1 MKEGNSMDVILRE
14 MEIDDLD
21 DIMEIEHEAFS
32 TPWSR
37 NAFKQEITENML
49 AKYIVAE
56 VDSKVVGYAGIWLI
70 IDEGHITN
78 IAVRKDWRHQG
89 IGKYLLMGLID
100 FCKKN
105 KIHNMT
111 LEVRQSNE
119 AAQKLYKKFGFLDCG
134 IRPNYYADDHE
145 DAVIM
150 WKTIE
155 N

>member
-1 MKEGNSMDVILRE
+1 MNVVLRE

-21 DIMEIEHEAFS
+21 AIMEIEHESFS

-37 NAFKQEITENML
+37 NAFKQEISENLL

-56 VDSKVVGYAGIWLI
+56 VEEVVVGYAGIWLI

-78 IAVRKDWRHQG
+78 IAVKKDWRGQG

-100 FCKKN
+100 YCKRKG
-105 KIHNMT
+105 IHNMT
-111 LEVRQSNE
+111 LEVRKSNE
-119 AAQKLYKKFGFLDCG
+119 VAQRLYKKFGFLDCG

>member
-1 MKEGNSMDVILRE
+1 MDVILRE
-14 MEIDDLD
+14 MELDDLD
-21 DIMEIEHEAFS
+21 DIMDIEKDAFS

-37 NAFKQEITENML
+37 NAFQKEITENML

-56 VDSKVVGYAGIWLI
+56 VDGKPVGYAGIWLI

-78 IAVRKDWRHQG
+78 IAVSKSLRGQG
-89 IGKYLLMGLID
+89 IGKYLMMGLID
-100 FCKKN
+100 FCSKN
-105 KIHNMT
+105 SIMNMT
-111 LEVRQSNE
+111 LEVRESNI
-119 AAQKLYKKFGFLDCG
+119 AAQKLYKKFGFLECG